1 MDTARRATLL
11 GSRERRTGINDEL
24 LTMVEHE
31 VLGWPGVCKKLGSDD
46 LQQRTDPI
54 TATLDA

>member
-1 MDTARRATLL
+1 METARRATLL

-31 VLGWPGVCKKLGSDD
+31 VLGWH
-46 LQQRTDPI
+46 PI
-54 TATLDA
+54 TATLVA